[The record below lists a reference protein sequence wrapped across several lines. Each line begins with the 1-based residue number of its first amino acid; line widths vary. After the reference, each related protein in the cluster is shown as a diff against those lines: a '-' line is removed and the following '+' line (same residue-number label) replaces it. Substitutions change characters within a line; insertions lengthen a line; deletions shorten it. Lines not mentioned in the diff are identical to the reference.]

1 MSKVI
6 VFGAGGWGTALSLVL
21 RATGRHP
28 VLFARRP
35 EFAEEL
41 RRERV
46 NRPYLPGVHIPEN
59 LQVDSGVPDFRGAEL
74 FVLAVP
80 TQFVR
85 PALAPLARSFPRDL
99 PVVSV
104 VKGIEVGTL
113 KRVSEVVRDVLGRV
127 PVCVLSGPSHA
138 EEVGRRLPTTVV
150 AASTN
155 HALAR
160 KVQAAFMTDRFRV
173 YSHTDVKG
181 VELGGAVKNVIAIA
195 AGICDGLGLGDN
207 AKSALLS
214 RGLVEISRLGQ
225 ALGARRTTFYG
236 ISGLGDLVTT
246 CYSPWGRNRGVGL
259 SIGRGKKL
267 SQILSEMKMV
277 AEGVETTRSVLAL
290 ARRCRVSLPIVEEVH
305 HVLFDDKDPRHAV
318 ADLMKRGAK
327 SEIEDFEAPAR
338 EPRRRRARPRVAA
351 RRR

>member
-1 MSKVI
+1 MKKVI

-28 VLFARRP
+28 VLHARRP
-35 EFAEEL
+35 AFAAEL
-41 RRERV
+41 RRERE
-46 NRPYLPGVHIPEN
+46 NRPYLPGVHLPEN
-59 LQVDSGVPDFRGAEL
+59 LTVASGTPDFREAEL
-74 FVLAVP
+74 FVLSVP

-85 PALAPLARSFPRDL
+85 KSLTPLAATFPRSL

-104 VKGIEVGTL
+104 VKGIEVGTQ

-138 EEVGRRLPTTVV
+138 EEVARRLPTTVV
-150 AASTN
+150 AASTS

-160 KVQAAFMTDRFRV
+160 TVQRAFMTDRFRV

-214 RGLVEISRLGQ
+214 RGLVEISRLGL
-225 ALGARRTTFYG
+225 ALGARMTTFYG

-246 CYSPWGRNRGVGL
+246 CYSPWGRNRSVGL
-259 SIGRGKKL
+259 AIGKGKKL
-267 SQILSEMKMV
+267 SQILAEMKMV

-305 HVLFDDKDPRHAV
+305 AVLFEDKDPRHAV
-318 ADLMKRGAK
+318 ADLMGRGAK
-327 SEIEDFEAPAR
+327 SEIEDFEPPAGK
-338 EPRRRRARPRVAA
+338 PRRVSAVHRGSK
-351 RRR
+351 

>member
-1 MSKVI
+1 M
-6 VFGAGGWGTALSLVL
+6 FGAGGWGTALSLVL

-28 VLFARRP
+28 VLYARRAD
-35 EFAEEL
+35 FAAEL
-41 RRERV
+41 RRVRE
-46 NRPYLPGVHIPEN
+46 NRPYLPGVHLPEN
-59 LQVDSGVPDFRGAEL
+59 LAIASGVPDFRDARL

-85 PALAPLARSFPRDL
+85 KSLEPLAKTFPKDL

-113 KRVSEVVRDVLGRV
+113 KRVSQVIRDVLGRV

-150 AASTN
+150 AASRN

-160 KVQAAFMTDRFRV
+160 KVQQAFMTDRFRV

-195 AGICDGLGLGDN
+195 AGICDGMGLGDN

-214 RGLVEISRLGQ
+214 RGLVEISRLGG

-236 ISGLGDLVTT
+236 ISGMGDLVTT
-246 CYSPWGRNRGVGL
+246 CYSPWGRNRSVGL
-259 SIGRGKKL
+259 AIGKGKKL
-267 SQILSEMKMV
+267 SQILAEMKMV

-290 ARRCRVSLPIVEEVH
+290 ARRCHVSLPIVEEVH
-305 HVLFDDKDPRHAV
+305 AVLFEDKDPRHAV

-327 SEIEDFEAPAR
+327 SEIEDFEPSAR
-338 EPRRRRARPRVAA
+338 AGSGKRSTRRQALRPRVP
-351 RRR
+351 